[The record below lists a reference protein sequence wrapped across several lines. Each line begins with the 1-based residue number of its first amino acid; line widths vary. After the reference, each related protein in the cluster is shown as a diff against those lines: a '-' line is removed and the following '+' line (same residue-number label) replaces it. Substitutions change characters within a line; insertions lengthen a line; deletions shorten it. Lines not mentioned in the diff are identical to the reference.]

1 MRKPLIVIMSIL
13 FTGALLV
20 YTAQANLNLL
30 QQVYVN
36 PQYVAFGMLA
46 LEGGVIY
53 WLGYYLLHWDNNHKA
68 IALVMSG
75 LDFLLSMIGFFMD
88 LNLHTGDEVHT
99 ALPPVLIVMSID
111 VALNVGVGLL
121 VHFLPHGAEQQKPT
135 YQPPNPQPK
144 NVQDTGETDRPLE
157 QMAFAQTAT
166 ANQPT
171 TGFWNRMKAAT
182 EAFRASGQRPQPAQ
196 EVTQSQSQAGQQE
209 AEAQMQG
216 QE

>member
-1 MRKPLIVIMSIL
+1 MRKPLIVIMSII

-75 LDFLLSMIGFFMD
+75 IDFLLSMIGFFMD
-88 LNLHTGDEVHT
+88 LNMHTGDQVHT

-121 VHFLPHGAEQQKPT
+121 VHFLPHGQEQQITSHSPT
-135 YQPPNPQPK
+135 PNPRPK
-144 NVQDTGETDRPLE
+144 YEQETGETERPLE
-157 QMAFAQTAT
+157 QASFAQTAT
-166 ANQPT
+166 ASQSQVPI
-171 TGFWNRMKAAT
+171 FRRMSAAIQ
-182 EAFRASGQRPQPAQ
+182 AFKGN
-196 EVTQSQSQAGQQE
+196 QSQSAMQSQPVQPQTSEEPELA
-209 AEAQMQG
+209 AQG